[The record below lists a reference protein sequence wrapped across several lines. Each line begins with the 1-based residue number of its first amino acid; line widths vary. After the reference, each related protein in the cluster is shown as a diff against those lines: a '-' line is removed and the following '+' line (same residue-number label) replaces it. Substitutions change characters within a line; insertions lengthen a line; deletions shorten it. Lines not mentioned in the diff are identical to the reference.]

1 MNIYIRVKQLSQK
14 ITGLVG
20 RIQFTQSRVVIGI
33 VIFLALLL
41 LIILGWDTSFFFR
54 SLSPLQPEVIKES
67 KQISLSFSDIDEAIH
82 ILDIRQ
88 QELNKLLQGITG
100 TSTISF

>member
-1 MNIYIRVKQLSQK
+1 MNIYRRAKQLSQ
-14 ITGLVG
+14 IIIGPVG
-20 RIQFTQSRVVIGI
+20 RIRFTQSRVVTGM
-33 VIFLALLL
+33 VIFLFLLL
-41 LIILGWDTSFFFR
+41 LIILGWDTSFFIR
-54 SLSPLQPEVIKES
+54 SLSPLQMEIIKEP

-88 QELNKLLQGITG
+88 QKLSKLFQNITG